1 VVTVNPTPV
10 LTPVVNGATICSGA
24 STNIVLNSNV
34 LNTTYAYTAN
44 TNNGIIGASSG
55 TTTPIVQQLTNP
67 NLSPGQVVYNITPS
81 ANACSGAPVSVTIT
95 VNPVASVIP
104 SQNTIVICSGQSANV
119 QFSSNAPGATFNW
132 SVSQNPQVSGQA
144 AGSGNAISQ
153 ALTNNTFAV
162 QNFNYLVVPVF
173 GVCPGNQFTIPVTV
187 NPLPQIVAGQLLN
200 TCASTAPFNLTGY
213 SPAGGTWSGT
223 GITNGQLGT
232 FSPQVSGIGQFQLTY
247 SYTNPITGCIN
258 SGIRTVVVNALPVP
272 LFTMDTLKCTNTTV
286 SIVNNSTG
294 ASTYNWNFGNGATS
308 TQVNP
313 LYQYPQGGNYTVWLT
328 ATSAQGCV
336 DSTSHAIQIITTPT
350 PSYVP
355 SVYSGCGPLSV
366 NFNNTTTGSFINSY
380 FWNFGFPANGPFS
393 NAQNPGTIVFPAPWV
408 QDTNY
413 VISLSATNQCGTA
426 NFLDTILVH
435 PLPIAGFATT
445 VNTGCSPLSVGFLNT
460 SAGSPTNYIW
470 NFGDGSFSTQNSP
483 THVFVYGPNDT
494 IFNVSL
500 IAINACGSDT
510 AYYPIHVFPNT
521 VTSFFNTTPTSGC
534 APLNV
539 QFTNFSVG
547 ANNYYWNFG
556 DGQVTNATSPSH
568 LYTSSGTFIAQLI
581 VDNGCSFDTSQIT
594 ITVLAKPMV
603 SFTVANDTLC
613 TSQVFSFTN
622 TSSQLSNVVWNFGN
636 GATSNVYSPSYTY
649 QNGGSYIVSMIG
661 TSASNGCVDTAY
673 QFIQA
678 IPSPNVVYDTNVYE
692 GCVSFSASFNE
703 TSGTASSAV
712 WDYGDGNIGISPSS
726 SHYYT
731 TAGTYYPQVVAQNAF
746 GCTDTADF
754 IVVVHPKPL
763 SDFDIPIK
771 TSCTV
776 PFNVITTNNS
786 QGALIYNW
794 NFGNGTTSNQFSPV
808 GTYLQSGSYQ
818 IVLMVYNQFGCGDTS
833 VQAVIVHP
841 IPIAGF
847 TPDTTIG
854 CEDLTVGFTN
864 NSVNSN
870 TYLWNFGDG
879 TSIQAPNPIH
889 TYMDPGFYT
898 VTLIATNIF
907 GCTDTLIDPNLI
919 QVLQRPQAA
928 FTVSPSILYTEDAFV
943 NLTNLATNY
952 QTGEYDFGNGIVY
965 NINTEIY
972 NYGTADSGDYV
983 ITQVVYNQF
992 GCSDTAYAYIH
1003 INLSPTLYVPNAFTP
1018 DLDGENDGW
1027 IPVATGVGEIEVS
1040 VFNRWGEEIFN
1051 TKDLSVKWDGTYL
1064 GKDCP
1069 VGVYSWKI
1077 IARDINAELIVK
1089 SGHIVLLR

>member
-1 VVTVNPTPV
+1 M
-10 LTPVVNGATICSGA
+10 
-24 STNIVLNSNV
+24 
-34 LNTTYAYTAN
+34 
-44 TNNGIIGASSG
+44 
-55 TTTPIVQQLTNP
+55 
-67 NLSPGQVVYNITPS
+67 
-81 ANACSGAPVSVTIT
+81 
-95 VNPVASVIP
+95 
-104 SQNTIVICSGQSANV
+104 
-119 QFSSNAPGATFNW
+119 
-132 SVSQNPQVSGQA
+132 
-144 AGSGNAISQ
+144 
-153 ALTNNTFAV
+153 
-162 QNFNYLVVPVF
+162 
-173 GVCPGNQFTIPVTV
+173 
-187 NPLPQIVAGQLLN
+187 
-200 TCASTAPFNLTGY
+200 TGY

-594 ITVLAKPMV
+594 ITVLAKPLV

-754 IVVVHPKPL
+754 TVVVHPKPL

-833 VQAVIVHP
+833 VQTVIVHP

-907 GCTDTLIDPNLI
+907 GCKDTLINPNLI